1 MKSCSMCVIIIAYN
15 FFGILDLGFWIFVV
29 VRFGVRVAA
38 TQNLEGF
45 LLV

>member
-1 MKSCSMCVIIIAYN
+1 VLLSLPIN